1 VDKAAEILSQKKRL
15 LTEIY
20 FDLQRYFE
28 EKYGKDALVLM
39 EIGTFFEVYEV
50 NNDDLKIGKAKE
62 IAELLNIQLTRK
74 SKAVLENSVSNPLL
88 AGVPAVSLDRYLSRL
103 IATKKYTIVIVK
115 QKGEMPNVKRYVA
128 NIISPGTNFEY
139 LSEPTEN
146 NIVSLLIDENAGIF
160 SVGYAAIDVST
171 GKTVCNEIHSSRDD
185 KTYALDEAFTLLQTY
200 NTSEVIVTLENKKI
214 DTEWLIH
221 YLELGGV
228 HYTLND
234 KRFKIT
240 YQNELFKRVFEINSF
255 LTPIEFLDLERHP
268 YTTEALAVLI
278 DFIIEH
284 DESIIEKMNR
294 PQFLGNSRYMYIGNN
309 AMEQLSV
316 ISRDPAEMTL
326 LDLIDKTSTAFGK
339 RLLKERLLNPICDK
353 MLLEARYDLVEKL
366 MPSIDRFETHLK
378 QIYDLERIAR
388 RIKLR
393 KLHPVELTYIAMSLE
408 SILKLLDDAEEN
420 ELEIEARLR
429 DDTREMLTVLEETFE
444 LDICARFRI
453 EQINDNIF
461 KSGVYPA
468 IDTIVKR
475 QRSEVDKMEKVAEYV
490 ESLFDKDKLFSV
502 NTRYATVGYLESEG
516 YYLNL
521 TKNRFAT
528 IEKRLKDAFVTIDGA
543 HHFFKDFRFKH
554 LKNTVK
560 VQAPLFE
567 EITRSYETA
576 QVKLVSLVKQRYVES
591 LDLLE
596 KRFSLLLDKLIAF
609 IADVDV
615 AISTAK
621 CAKRMNLSR
630 PIIEERNFYE
640 AIGLRH
646 PIIEANDER
655 GIYVPNDV
663 YLGENR
669 GTTHNH
675 ITLNASDG
683 EDVLG
688 VLLYGINSS
697 GKSSL
702 MKSIGLSVVL
712 AQAGFFVP
720 AVELRFGMYEKLFT
734 RIVSK
739 DNLYKGLS
747 TFSVEMMELKNIF
760 NRADERSLVLGDEIS
775 QGTETESALAIVS
788 AAILKLISLKST
800 FIFATH
806 LHQLGKIPQL
816 RHIKHLI
823 FLHLGI
829 KYDEASD
836 TLIYNRVLQL
846 GQGDSLYGLEFAK
859 SLHMDK
865 AFLKTAQEIRESL
878 NHSGSE
884 VKKLR
889 RQKSSKY
896 NKALYLTKCALCDEN
911 VEDVHHINEQ
921 KTANESGHIDHFH
934 KNHKYNL
941 IPLCKKHH
949 RMVHEGKI
957 VVSGFMMTS
966 EGLKL
971 HYEVR
976 EDDSPKG

>member
-1 VDKAAEILSQKKRL
+1 VDKASEILSQKKKL
-15 LTEIY
+15 LTEVY
-20 FDLQRYFE
+20 FDLQRHFE
-28 EKYGKDALVLM
+28 EKYGKDALILM

-50 NNDDLKIGKAKE
+50 NNDDLKVGKAKE

-103 IATKKYTIVIVK
+103 IATKKYTIIVVK
-115 QKGEMPNVKRYVA
+115 QKGEMPNVKRYVS

-139 LSEPTEN
+139 LSEPSEN
-146 NIVSLLIDENAGIF
+146 NIVSLIIDENSGIY

-171 GKTVCNEIHSSRDD
+171 GKTICNEIHSTRDD
-185 KTYALDEAFTLLQTY
+185 KTYALDEAFNLLQTY
-200 NTSEVIVTLENKKI
+200 STSEVIITLEGKEI
-214 DTEWLIH
+214 DKEWLIH
-221 YLELGGV
+221 YLELGSL
-228 HYTLND
+228 HYSVNR
-234 KRFKIT
+234 KRFKVNF
-240 YQNELFKRVFEINSF
+240 QNELFNRIFEINSF
-255 LTPIEFLDLERHP
+255 LSAIEFLDLERHP
-268 YTTEALAVLI
+268 YTTEALTVLI

-284 DESIIEKMNR
+284 DESIIEKMNK
-294 PQFLGNSRYMYIGNN
+294 PQFLGSNRYMYIGNN
-309 AMEQLSV
+309 AMEQLSI
-316 ISRDPAEMTL
+316 ISRDPVDITL

-353 MLLEARYDLVEKL
+353 DLLEERYDLTERL
-366 MPSIDRFETHLK
+366 LPNIDRFETHLK

-408 SILKLLDDAEEN
+408 SILKLLDDAHN
-420 ELEIEARLR
+420 NGLEIESKLF
-429 DDTREMLTVLEETFE
+429 DDTKEMLGVLEETFE

-461 KSGVYPA
+461 KDGVYPA
-468 IDTIVKR
+468 IDTIVKT
-475 QRSEVDKMEKVAEYV
+475 QQKEVDKMQDVAEHV
-490 ESLFDKDKLFSV
+490 ESLFTEDKLFSSSS
-502 NTRYATVGYLESEG
+502 TKYATVSYLESEG
-516 YYLNL
+516 YFINL
-521 TKNRFAT
+521 TKNRFSL
-528 IEKRLKDAFVTIDGA
+528 IEKTLKDSFVTIDDQ
-543 HHFFKDFRFKH
+543 HHFFKDFHYKY
-554 LKNTVK
+554 LKNAVK

-576 QVKLVSLVKQRYVES
+576 QVKLVSLVKQRYTES
-591 LDLLE
+591 LDVLE
-596 KRFSLLLDKLIAF
+596 NRFSLLLDKLIAF
-609 IADVDV
+609 IANIDV
-615 AISTAK
+615 AISNAK
-621 CAKRMNLSR
+621 CTKSMNLSR

-640 AIGLRH
+640 AIALRH
-646 PIIEANDER
+646 PIIEANSER
-655 GIYVPNDV
+655 GIYIPNDLF
-663 YLGENR
+663 LGENNH
-669 GTTHNH
+669 TQHNH

-720 AVELRFGMYEKLFT
+720 AVELRFGLYDKLFT
-734 RIVSK
+734 RIVSQ

-747 TFSVEMMELKNIF
+747 TFAVEMMELKNIF

-788 AAILKLISLKST
+788 SAILKLISLKST

-806 LHQLGKIPQL
+806 LHQLENIPQL
-816 RHIKHLI
+816 QNLKHLI

-829 KYDEASD
+829 KYDATND

-846 GQGDSLYGLEFAK
+846 GRGDSLYGLEFAK
-859 SLHMDK
+859 SLHMDRE
-865 AFLKTAQEIRESL
+865 FLQMAQTIRENL
-878 NHSGSE
+878 DHSGSE
-884 VKKLR
+884 IKKLR

-896 NKALYLTKCALCDEN
+896 NKDLFLAKCALCDEN
-911 VEDVHHINEQ
+911 VEDVHHIAEQ
-921 KTANESGHIDHFH
+921 KEANENGHIDHFH

-949 RMVHEGKI
+949 MMVHEGKI
-957 VVSGFMMTS
+957 NISGFVMTS

-971 HYEVR
+971 HYEI
-976 EDDSPKG
+976 KN